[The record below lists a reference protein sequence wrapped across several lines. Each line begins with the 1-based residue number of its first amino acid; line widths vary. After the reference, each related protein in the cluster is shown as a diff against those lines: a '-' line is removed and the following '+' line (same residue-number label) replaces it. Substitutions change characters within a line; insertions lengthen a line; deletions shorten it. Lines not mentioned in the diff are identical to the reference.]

1 MRNALCAAMALAMV
15 AGNSFAQNI
24 PLDRAEVVVNWTNA
38 QRAIAQMIDRNEA
51 LSKENAA
58 LEARL
63 ETAMEWLKSAQG
75 EARPAKDECP
85 PLCSLTPP
93 GTRPN

>member
-1 MRNALCAAMALAMV
+1 MRNALGAAMALAMI

-51 LSKENAA
+51 LSKDNAA

-63 ETAMEWLKSAQG
+63 ETAMEWVKAAQA
-75 EARPAKDECP
+75 EAAPK
-85 PLCSLTPP
+85 
-93 GTRPN
+93 